1 MELRNKSVVVG
12 ENMSSAANEKMIE
25 SRLEEGFCSS
35 SSSSSSSNSS
45 SNNNSTKKH
54 TFRGRTHHIEEEE
67 EEESVVSFSSL
78 RAKPIN
84 LESLP

>member
-35 SSSSSSSNSS
+35 SSS

>member
-35 SSSSSSSNSS
+35 SSSSSNSS

-67 EEESVVSFSSL
+67 ESVVSFSSL

>member
-12 ENMSSAANEKMIE
+12 ENMSSASNEKMIE

-35 SSSSSSSNSS
+35 SSSSSSSN
-45 SNNNSTKKH
+45 NNNSTKKH

>member
-35 SSSSSSSNSS
+35 SSSSSSS
-45 SNNNSTKKH
+45 SNNNSTKKL

>member
-35 SSSSSSSNSS
+35 SSSN
-45 SNNNSTKKH
+45 NNNSTKKH

>member
-35 SSSSSSSNSS
+35 SSSSNSS

-67 EEESVVSFSSL
+67 EESVVSFSSL